1 MSTYDL
7 YTTPVDRGTWDVPA
21 SGAARFS
28 WEYEDGRQRLLDLY
42 QRGKDK
48 HWDATKR
55 IDWDLPVNPCNV
67 METPDE
73 INPIYGS
80 RQWEV
85 LSQAE
90 RDELGHHLGAWL
102 FSQFLHGE
110 QGALTVAARIV
121 ESVPE
126 MDSKF
131 YAATQVMD

>member
-1 MSTYDL
+1 MTC
-7 YTTPVDRGTWDVPA
+7 T
-21 SGAARFS
+21 SGARTS
-28 WEYEDGRQRLLDLY
+28 SRI
-42 QRGKDK
+42 
-48 HWDATKR
+48 ATKR

-102 FSQFLHGE
+102 ATIAAITRNIQAKLSTRLVHGA
-110 QGALTVAARIV
+110 G
-121 ESVPE
+121 
-126 MDSKF
+126 
-131 YAATQVMD
+131 